1 MLHPRPFPSA
11 ARRTAEAPY
20 AAEVPYPADA
30 SRQGR
35 LGRAAR
41 HVCQPGHRSVLLGS
55 FPDIR
60 LNSGRAT
67 PDARL
72 DWRGRIF
79 VLDSLACLGIGFPH
93 DRSPHDQS
101 PIVLAIYLLVYSL
114 SICYILTHSLSVYHI
129 LVYYLVCLLSHWSV
143 GSFGNDDI
151 FGPTIS
157 VECCSFRCWT
167 RRTCA
172 L

>member
-1 MLHPRPFPSA
+1 MLGP
-11 ARRTAEAPY
+11 
-20 AAEVPYPADA
+20 
-30 SRQGR
+30 
-35 LGRAAR
+35 
-41 HVCQPGHRSVLLGS
+41 
-55 FPDIR
+55 
-60 LNSGRAT
+60 
-67 PDARL
+67 
-72 DWRGRIF
+72 
-79 VLDSLACLGIGFPH
+79 LACLGIGFPH
-93 DRSPHDQS
+93 DQSPHDQS

-114 SICYILTHSLSVYHI
+114 SVCYISTHSLSVYFLPVYHI

>member
-1 MLHPRPFPSA
+1 
-11 ARRTAEAPY
+11 
-20 AAEVPYPADA
+20 V
-30 SRQGR
+30 
-35 LGRAAR
+35 LG
-41 HVCQPGHRSVLLGS
+41 P
-55 FPDIR
+55 
-60 LNSGRAT
+60 
-67 PDARL
+67 
-72 DWRGRIF
+72 
-79 VLDSLACLGIGFPH
+79 LACLGIGFPH
-93 DRSPHDQS
+93 DQSPHDQSPHDQS

-114 SICYILTHSLSVYHI
+114 SAYSLPVYHI

-157 VECCSFRCWT
+157 FECCSFRCWT